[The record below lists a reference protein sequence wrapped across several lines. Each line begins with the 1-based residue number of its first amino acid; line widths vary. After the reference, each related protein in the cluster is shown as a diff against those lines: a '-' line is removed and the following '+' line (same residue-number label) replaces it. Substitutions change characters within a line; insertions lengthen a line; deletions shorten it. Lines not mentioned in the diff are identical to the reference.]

1 MLSGAPVSFHASDR
15 IASVLHDAPHTSDE
29 SAGRWPKRADAGAAP
44 ELAIAGWGGPMTRT
58 SRKMRITV
66 LATTLVLLLSGLVSY
81 VALRT
86 AAAATLAIAD
96 TEDTLLSL
104 ERVLSVARDA
114 ETGQRGFL
122 LTGDVRY
129 LEPYYAAIAS
139 LSDRVVKLRSKL
151 SADPADRGEIDA
163 LQSLIKAKTDELAH
177 TIDLYQGGGH
187 AAALAVVESGQGK
200 RIMELIRARIAQ
212 LQVVQTR
219 LLASQLDTESSAR
232 LWTSVSIIGV
242 WALALILVL
251 LLLQV
256 VQRDNERVRLSEERL
271 ATTLRSIGDAVIA
284 TDAQGQVRML
294 NPVAEELTGWPM
306 AQALDVPL
314 EQIFRIVNEES
325 RATVENPVARVL
337 REGSVVG
344 LANHTLLI
352 GRDGKE
358 TPIEDSAAPI
368 RTSNGSIDGVV
379 LVFHD
384 ASLERSAELSLREA
398 DRKKDEFI
406 AMLAHELRN
415 PLAPIMQAAQML
427 QVPGATPEQL
437 RWGHQVID
445 RQAKTMRRLLDD
457 LLDVSRITRGTLEI
471 RKSSVLLA
479 TLVDGA
485 VETTQPTIGARHHA
499 LELDLPSEPIQLDAD
514 PVRLTQVIANL
525 LLNAA
530 KYTDPGG
537 RIRLTAKRAGSELF
551 LTVAD
556 DGIGLAADA
565 LSGLFDMFV
574 QVKEA
579 QDRHAGG
586 LGIGLALARR
596 LVELHG
602 GTIDVRSAGIGRG
615 SEFTI
620 RMPCRV
626 QAAGSVAPAA
636 AVAQLNPAVLSLRI
650 VIADDNRDA
659 AESLAMLL
667 QMDGHQVSVAHD
679 GAAALNI
686 VHAIRPQVAV
696 LDIGM
701 PGLNGYEVAQR
712 IRSTLESESIV
723 LVALTGWGQAQDLER
738 AKAAGFDY
746 HLVKP
751 ADPSQLR
758 SLIMKISAG
767 A

>member
-1 MLSGAPVSFHASDR
+1 
-15 IASVLHDAPHTSDE
+15 
-29 SAGRWPKRADAGAAP
+29 
-44 ELAIAGWGGPMTRT
+44 MTRS
-58 SRKMRITV
+58 SRKMRVTV
-66 LATTLVLLLSGLVSY
+66 LGITLVLLVCGLVSY

-86 AAAATLAIAD
+86 AGAASLAIAD

-139 LSDRVVKLRSKL
+139 LSDRVAKLRSKL
-151 SADPADRGEIDA
+151 SDDPTSRGQFDQ
-163 LQSLIKAKTDELAH
+163 LQSLIRAKTDELTK
-177 TIDLYQGGGH
+177 TIDLYQGGDH
-187 AAALAVVESGQGK
+187 TAALALVETGQGK
-200 RIMELIRARIAQ
+200 RTMNLIRARVAQ
-212 LQVVQTR
+212 LQDVKTQ
-219 LLASQLDTESSAR
+219 LLAAQLGTESRAH

-251 LLLQV
+251 LLLRV
-256 VQRDNERVRLSEERL
+256 VQRDNERIRLSEERL
-271 ATTLRSIGDAVIA
+271 ATTLRSIGDGVIA
-284 TDAQGQVRML
+284 TDAQGQVRTL
-294 NPVAEELTGWPM
+294 NAVAEELTGWPM
-306 AQALDVPL
+306 AHAQDVPL
-314 EQIFRIVNEES
+314 DRVFRIVNEKTRVAVES
-325 RATVENPVARVL
+325 PVAKVL
-337 REGSVVG
+337 REGRVAG

-368 RTSNGSIDGVV
+368 RSSSGSIDGVV
-379 LVFHD
+379 LVFRD
-384 ASLERSAELSLREA
+384 ASLERSMEQSLREA

-415 PLAPIMQAAQML
+415 PLAPILQAAQML
-427 QVPGATPEQL
+427 QVRGATPEQL

-445 RQAKTMRRLLDD
+445 RQAKTMGRLLDD

-471 RKSSVLLA
+471 RKSSVPLA
-479 TLVDGA
+479 MLVDGA
-485 VETTQPTIGARHHA
+485 VETTRPTIDARHHT
-499 LELDLPSEPIQLDAD
+499 LELDLPSEAIQLDAD

-525 LLNAA
+525 LMNAA

-537 RIRLTAKRAGSELF
+537 RIRLVAKRQGNELI

-556 DGIGLAADA
+556 NGIGLAADA
-565 LSGLFDMFV
+565 LPGLFDMFV

-579 QDRHAGG
+579 RDRHAGG

-596 LVELHG
+596 LVELHD
-602 GTIDVRSAGIGRG
+602 GTIDVHSAGVGRG
-615 SEFTI
+615 SEFTL

-626 QAAGSVAPAA
+626 QTESSAATAAEAP
-636 AVAQLNPAVLSLRI
+636 QLKPAMRPLRI

-667 QMDGHQVSVAHD
+667 RMDGHEVSVAHD

-686 VHAIRPQVAV
+686 VDAVRPHVAV

-701 PGLNGYEVAQR
+701 PGLNGYQVAQR
-712 IRSTLESESIV
+712 IRSSLNAEPIV
-723 LVALTGWGQAQDLER
+723 LVALTGWGQARDLER
-738 AKAAGFDY
+738 AKAAGFDH
-746 HLVKP
+746 HLIKP
-751 ADPSQLR
+751 AEPSQLQ
-758 SLIMKISAG
+758 SLMVNVTAG
-767 A
+767 AQPPGISQTG